1 MPDVD
6 LNQKVWGVKAKTH
19 FLIFAA
25 IHVLGGCICLI
36 VFIDYMSMP
45 SNAPDKAKGLL
56 HIYLYPLLGACF
68 QACVG
73 AALLTCLPY
82 KLFYIIVMIF
92 LCIIGVFNFF
102 SSAIH
107 LVLGVPNF
115 LFDEKTAK
123 LTKKYYKCGNV
134 GIHLSG
140 LAASFVFIYLAIV
153 LYKLGFAKPPPPP
166 PPPRVIVRRHDEVD
180 DEESDREEERP
191 KSGGRRPRTPQK
203 SGKREQSGTAERS
216 EASGTGRLDKTGRSG
231 EKSGKPGPGKTTEEE
246 ILAITFHDLSLHDT
260 PVAHRVTLPTNSAPF
275 LATSTHPLQLVPLYT
290 TEKTALKMSQSVDL
304 NYKVFGFKARSH
316 IIAYFILEFATA
328 ALLFAAVIDYLNLPS
343 KPPPGVKKM
352 VLDELFP
359 LPLNIAV
366 LGCFVS
372 IMFCCSNRIAYG
384 IIGVLILLV
393 GILRLMISIL
403 GLVGYAILGGS
414 TKGYA
419 GNFRKYYKLTYL
431 VHWFNMFAEA
441 IIRIYIGVVLFNL
454 SFLYPVDPV
463 IVYVEKKPNSRVE
476 RSLEESKQKTDS
488 GPGNSGKT
496 GGESGGEEE

>member
-6 LNQKVWGVKAKTH
+6 LNQKVWGVKAK
-19 FLIFAA
+19 
-25 IHVLGGCICLI
+25 
-36 VFIDYMSMP
+36 
-45 SNAPDKAKGLL
+45 
-56 HIYLYPLLGACF
+56 
-68 QACVG
+68 
-73 AALLTCLPY
+73 
-82 KLFYIIVMIF
+82 
-92 LCIIGVFNFF
+92 CIIGVINFF
-102 SSAIH
+102 SSVIQ
-107 LVLGVPNF
+107 LVLGGPTF
-115 LFDEKTAK
+115 LIDEKTAK

-134 GIHLSG
+134 GINLSG

-166 PPPRVIVRRHDEVD
+166 PPPRVIVRRRDEVD

-359 LPLNIAV
+359 LPLN
-366 LGCFVS
+366 
-372 IMFCCSNRIAYG
+372 
-384 IIGVLILLV
+384 LLV